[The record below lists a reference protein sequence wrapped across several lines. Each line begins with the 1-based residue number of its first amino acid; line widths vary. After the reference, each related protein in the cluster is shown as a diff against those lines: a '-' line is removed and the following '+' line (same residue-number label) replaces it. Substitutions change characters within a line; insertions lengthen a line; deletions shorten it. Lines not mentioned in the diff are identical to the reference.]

1 MSSTFVIMSR
11 KKHVLNVA
19 ASSELS
25 GGVSRVF
32 TAPANG
38 TFAINASA
46 HEASLGGALDM
57 GSCFIQN
64 ERANILSS
72 VKTTAQRKLT
82 NIPLATARVQME
94 HATTAATFQ
103 FVERVIVSSEG
114 RLTEGPAIVSATAAP

>member
-1 MSSTFVIMSR
+1 MSSTFVVMSR

-19 ASSELS
+19 ASSGLS

-46 HEASLGGALDM
+46 HNASFGDELNM

-64 ERANILSS
+64 EKS
-72 VKTTAQRKLT
+72 
-82 NIPLATARVQME
+82 
-94 HATTAATFQ
+94 
-103 FVERVIVSSEG
+103 
-114 RLTEGPAIVSATAAP
+114 